1 MGKTDNVIPF
11 PKGGVAGLEPA
22 VLIQLVEG
30 GEPSR
35 SRCVSVLDS
44 RKALRH
50 LLHESGGAAG
60 VEQGEYLVPLLGK
73 ELVVL
78 RYTDVDITFLPV
90 TGYEGNE

>member
-30 GEPSR
+30 GEPISA
-35 SRCVSVLDS
+35 RCVSVLDS

-50 LLHESGGAAG
+50 LLRESGGAAG
-60 VEQGEYLVPLLGK
+60 TEQGEYLVTLLGK